1 MGHSPTLMHD
11 HDKIAVARVI
21 AQHSAPVGFGPLGSA
36 LGKLAL
42 KKISETDTKA
52 GAAIRNAQMRARPMR

>member
-11 HDKIAVARVI
+11 HDKIAVARAI
-21 AQHSAPVGFGPLGSA
+21 AHHSAPVGLGAFGSA

-42 KKISETDTKA
+42 KKISETDTKS
-52 GAAIRNAQMRARPMR
+52 GAAVRRAQARARPMR